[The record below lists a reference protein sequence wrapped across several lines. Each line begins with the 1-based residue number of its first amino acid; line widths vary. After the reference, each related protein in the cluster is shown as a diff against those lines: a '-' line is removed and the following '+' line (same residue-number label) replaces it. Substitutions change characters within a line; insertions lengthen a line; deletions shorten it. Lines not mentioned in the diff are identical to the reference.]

1 MAETILIVDDD
12 HKLVDLVRQYLEREG
27 YRVLEAYDGRQALEM
42 ARRQHPDLMILDLML
57 PTLDGLDVCR
67 MLRAESSLPIIMLTA
82 RVTEDDRL
90 LGLGMGADAY
100 ITKPFDL
107 SDLVWRIRDVLR
119 RAAERESGPSYISYR
134 DLEVDFTR
142 RQVTVAGRAVHLT
155 DSEFSLLEALIRQ
168 PGRVFSRQELL
179 EKIFGEADGGMER
192 AVDVHIMKLR
202 KKIEPD
208 PNAPRYI
215 ETVYAAGYCLR
226 TDDL

>member
-67 MLRAESSLPIIMLTA
+67 MLRAESNLPIIMLTA

-134 DLEVDFTR
+134 DLEVDFAR

>member
-1 MAETILIVDDD
+1 MAETILVVDDD

-67 MLRAESSLPIIMLTA
+67 MLRAESNLPIIMLTA

-134 DLEVDFTR
+134 DLEVDFAR

-215 ETVYAAGYCLR
+215 ETVYAAGYCLKK
-226 TDDL
+226 DDL

>member
-1 MAETILIVDDD
+1 MAETILVVDDD

-27 YRVLEAYDGRQALEM
+27 YRVLEAYDGRQALEL

-67 MLRAESSLPIIMLTA
+67 MLRAESNLPIIMLTA

-134 DLEVDFTR
+134 DLEVDFAR

-215 ETVYAAGYCLR
+215 ETVYAAGYCLKKE
-226 TDDL
+226 

>member
-27 YRVLEAYDGRQALEM
+27 YRVLEAYDGRQALEL
-42 ARRQHPDLMILDLML
+42 ARRQRPDLMILDLML

-67 MLRAESSLPIIMLTA
+67 MLRAESNLPIIMLTA

-134 DLEVDFTR
+134 DLEVDFAR

-215 ETVYAAGYCLR
+215 ETVYAAGYCLKK
-226 TDDL
+226 DDL

>member
-27 YRVLEAYDGRQALEM
+27 YRVLEAYDGRQALEL

-215 ETVYAAGYCLR
+215 ETVYAAGYCLKK
-226 TDDL
+226 DDL

>member
-27 YRVLEAYDGRQALEM
+27 YRVLEAYDGRQALEL

-134 DLEVDFTR
+134 DLEVDFAR

-215 ETVYAAGYCLR
+215 ETVYAAGYCLKK
-226 TDDL
+226 DDL

>member
-67 MLRAESSLPIIMLTA
+67 MLRAESNLPIIMLTA

>member
-27 YRVLEAYDGRQALEM
+27 YRVLEAYDGRQALEL

-67 MLRAESSLPIIMLTA
+67 MLRAESNLPIIMLTA

-215 ETVYAAGYCLR
+215 ETVYAAGYCLKKE
-226 TDDL
+226 

>member
-67 MLRAESSLPIIMLTA
+67 MLRAESNLPIIMLTA

-134 DLEVDFTR
+134 DLEVDFAR

-215 ETVYAAGYCLR
+215 ETVYAAGYCLKKE
-226 TDDL
+226 

>member
-27 YRVLEAYDGRQALEM
+27 YRVLEAYDGRQALEL

-215 ETVYAAGYCLR
+215 ETVYAAGYCLKKE
-226 TDDL
+226 